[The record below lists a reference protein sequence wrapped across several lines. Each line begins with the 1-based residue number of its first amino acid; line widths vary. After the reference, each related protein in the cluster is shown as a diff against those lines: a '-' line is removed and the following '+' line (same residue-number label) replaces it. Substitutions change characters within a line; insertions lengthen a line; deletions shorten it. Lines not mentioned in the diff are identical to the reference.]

1 MDYKIDSA
9 YDCEHQNFAKFDVP
23 GTVYDTLMRN
33 LRQAQYPNSKVN
45 EPINNFNLFLPKQ
58 NINNAEGMRF
68 MTQYG
73 KGENKV
79 LDYDAPMMQ
88 RYGADGNKKIC
99 SKPETFSM
107 SYKNMKIYMETK
119 PQNKFPVPLATDGTN
134 NLKVLLNPKKY
145 DSTFTYTRYGP
156 PVNNYYVDC
165 PIYYG
170 EISQETLM
178 EHEKYIN
185 TIEKKNNDLYNSM
198 IEDMNILTDS
208 NNDLIHNKVTK
219 SRTIQSLQRS

>member
-23 GTVYDTLMRN
+23 RTVYDTLMRN

-58 NINNAEGMRF
+58 NINSQAGMRF
-68 MTQYG
+68 VTQYG

-79 LDYDAPMMQ
+79 LDYNAPMMQ
-88 RYGADGNKKIC
+88 RYGADGNKQIC

-107 SYKNMKIYMETK
+107 SYKNMKIYRDTK

-134 NLKVLLNPKKY
+134 NLKVLIDPKKY

-170 EISQETLM
+170 EISQETIM
-178 EHEKYIN
+178 EQENYIDK
-185 TIEKKNNDLYNSM
+185 IELRNNDLYNGI
-198 IEDMNILTDS
+198 IEDMNILS
-208 NNDLIHNKVTK
+208 GLNDNSKQNTVAK